1 MRFALPLY
9 PRTFLPAFLPI
20 GRSLPSTPKNK
31 VQKIGMFPTAN
42 LLSFPATFSPQIHHD
57 LPRKNHV
64 LHLKICKTPSKIAL
78 FASLEKNKKKKT
90 PKPCCG
96 PGVIGLQAARKPNSV
111 SDDHSSTRRITA
123 AL

>member
-1 MRFALPLY
+1 VR
-9 PRTFLPAFLPI
+9 R
-20 GRSLPSTPKNK
+20 KNK
-31 VQKIGMFPTAN
+31 FQKDGKFWPQKS
-42 LLSFPATFSPQIHHD
+42 LSFPATFSPQIHHD

-90 PKPCCG
+90 PKPFCG
-96 PGVIGLQAARKPNSV
+96 PGVIGLQTARKPNSV
-111 SDDHSSTRRITA
+111 LDDHSSTRRITA